1 MKILIIE
8 DEKELASSITTYLS
22 QEKYICE
29 CVNNFAFATEKINLY
44 DYDCLI
50 VDIILPDGNG
60 LDIIKNLKKNKP
72 ETGVIIISARNSLS
86 DKITGLDIGADDY
99 LTKPFHLSELNSRL
113 KSVIRRRSFAGNFEI
128 VFEKLKILPDNS
140 QVFVDDIEIILTKKE
155 YDLLMF
161 LITNKCRVVTKESIA
176 EHLWGDNIDMV
187 DSYDFIYNHI
197 KNLRKKIIDAGG
209 DDYIETVYKMG
220 YRLCNKK
227 MI

>member
-22 QEKYICE
+22 QEKYVCE
-29 CVNNFAFATEKINLY
+29 CVNNFAFASEKIDLY
-44 DYDCLI
+44 DYDCLV

-60 LDIIKNLKKNKP
+60 LDIIKDLKKTKP
-72 ETGVIIISARNSLS
+72 DTGVIIISARNSLS

-113 KSVIRRRSFAGNFEI
+113 KSVIRRRNFAGNNEI
-128 VFEKLKILPDNS
+128 VFDKLKILPDKK
-140 QVFVDDIEIILTKKE
+140 QVLVNGIEIILTRKE
-155 YDLLMF
+155 YDLLLF
-161 LITNKCRVVTKESIA
+161 FIANKNRVITKESIA

-187 DSYDFIYNHI
+187 DSYDFIYTHV
-197 KNLRKKIIDAGG
+197 KNLRKKVMEAGG

-220 YRLCNKK
+220 YSLNTKK
-227 MI
+227 SG

>member
-22 QEKYICE
+22 QEKYVCE
-29 CVNNFAFATEKINLY
+29 CVNNFAFASEKTDLY

-50 VDIILPDGNG
+50 VDIMLPDGNG

-72 ETGVIIISARNSLS
+72 ETGVIIISAKNSLD

-113 KSVIRRRSFAGNFEI
+113 RSIIRRRSFAGNNEI
-128 VFEKLKILPDNS
+128 VFEKLKVLPDKS
-140 QVFVDDIEIILTKKE
+140 QVSIDNKEIVLTKKE
-155 YDLLMF
+155 YDLLLF
-161 LITNKCRVVTKESIA
+161 LITNIGRVVTKESIA

-187 DSYDFIYNHI
+187 DSFDFIYNHI

-209 DDYIETVYKMG
+209 EDYIEAVYKMG
-220 YRLCNKK
+220 YRLSKK
-227 MI
+227 N

>member
-8 DEKELASSITTYLS
+8 DEKELASSITSYLS
-22 QEKYICE
+22 QEKYVCE
-29 CVNNFAFATEKINLY
+29 CVNNFAFASEKIDLY

-60 LDIIKNLKKNKP
+60 LDIIQNLKKTKP
-72 ETGVIIISARNSLS
+72 DTGVIIISARNSLS

-113 KSVIRRRSFAGNFEI
+113 KSVIRRRNFAGNNEI
-128 VFEKLKILPDNS
+128 VFDKLKILPDRK
-140 QVFVDDIEIILTKKE
+140 QVLVDGTEIILTRKE
-155 YDLLMF
+155 YDLLLF
-161 LITNKCRVVTKESIA
+161 FITNKNRVITKESIA

-187 DSYDFIYNHI
+187 DSYDFIYTHV
-197 KNLRKKIIDAGG
+197 KNLRKKIMEAGG

-220 YRLCNKK
+220 YSLNNKK
-227 MI
+227 SK